1 MIAAI
6 ILAAGKSE
14 RMGRPKA
21 LLALRGST
29 FLETCVVA
37 CEAAGLNRRV
47 IVLGPDIDKL
57 PENMDL
63 HGSTVVRNRQ
73 PESGAIGS
81 IRRGIEAVINHPV
94 EAVLV
99 WHVDRPHVSLTTLAA
114 VIDRFRDGGASIV
127 VPEFRGQ
134 RGHPVLFGRT
144 VFEELRQAPE
154 TQGARAVVRAD
165 PSRVAVV
172 AVDDPAVLQDINT
185 PEDYKA
191 FLGRVEEG
199 GATPRRSDPES

>member
-14 RMGRPKA
+14 RMGTPKA

-29 FLETCVVA
+29 FLEAGVVA

-47 IVLGPDIDKL
+47 IVLSPDIDKL
-57 PENMDL
+57 PDNIDL

-73 PESGAIGS
+73 PASGPIGS
-81 IRRGIEAVINHPV
+81 IRLGIEAVVNHPV

-114 VIDRFRDGGASIV
+114 VIDRFRDGGVSIV

-134 RGHPVLFGRT
+134 RGHPVLFGRA
-144 VFEELRQAPE
+144 VFEELRQAPDD
-154 TQGARAVVRAD
+154 QGARSVVRAD
-165 PSRVAVV
+165 PSRVAFV
-172 AVDDPAVLQDINT
+172 AVDDPAILEDINT

-191 FLGRVEEG
+191 LLGRIEEG
-199 GATPRRSDPES
+199 GATLRRPDPES